1 MAILIFVRCLCMSDI
16 MRRSSH
22 PSSQPS
28 AAASIIIHVRVTT
41 SKIMSL
47 EFAGWVG
54 QDSTA
59 WTLNHFATWAIR
71 AGMPGRVQ
79 EPLYPDPHS

>member
-1 MAILIFVRCLCMSDI
+1 MSDI

-28 AAASIIIHVRVTT
+28 AVASIIIHFRETK

-47 EFAGWVG
+47 KFAGWVG

-59 WTLNHFATWAIR
+59 WTLNSFATWAIR
-71 AGMPGRVQ
+71 AGMPGQVQ
-79 EPLYPDPHS
+79 GPLYPDPHS